1 MRRDQDYIFGVG
13 WGRIGE
19 EAQEGGSICRY
30 LWLIH
35 VDVWEKPTQYF
46 KAIILQLNRFKLKKK
61 RIHLLKQTLLQ

>member
-13 WGRIGE
+13 WGRSGE

-46 KAIILQLNRFKLKKK
+46 KAIILQLNRFK
-61 RIHLLKQTLLQ
+61 